1 MSSDQF
7 WSLFC
12 MPIGLFIC
20 FGPVIVGWLIA
31 ELKDPTHKKPK
42 TRR

>member
-20 FGPVIVGWLIA
+20 FGPVIVGWLIS
-31 ELKDPTHKKPK
+31 ELKNPERKKDK
-42 TRR
+42 SRQ